1 MTFTEILYNII
12 IMPIQII
19 VEMTYSLMS
28 GILGNK
34 GFAIIAVSLVIQ
46 TLILPLYKR
55 ADALQEEE
63 MAKQKAMA
71 PYVDHIKK
79 TFKGDERFMMVS
91 TYYRQQNYK
100 MWYPLKSSISILLQ
114 VPFFIAAYNYLSKL
128 QELNGV
134 SFAFIRD
141 LSKMDALFSVGGF
154 TINVLPILMTVF
166 NLISCVIYTKGMPTK
181 TKLQGFGLA
190 LVFLILLYNSP
201 SGLVL
206 YWTCNNLYS
215 LLKNVFMKIVKHP
228 ERVVSLGGTAVC
240 LCAGV
245 YLSAVGSISIVRILV
260 LIVLACVCQIPLII
274 KNADKLAVLIPHKI
288 LNVKFV
294 DTSKNMNVNPDNG
307 GVNLFTE
314 SLFMTVLTGA
324 LIPLSVISSSAT
336 EFSIDGSN
344 PMMIV
349 ANSLTIFAGTFIVWT
364 TVFYFLM
371 SENIRKIFSIVYA
384 GVCIA
389 TLIMYL
395 AFANIHG
402 RMSYLLR
409 YEAGLQFS
417 SIHNL
422 LSFIIFLAAVMIVLW
437 VCKKYSDKAVR
448 FMTSLLVIITICMS
462 VICIVDTSKVNSAMK
477 EYYKSYEK
485 RGREDLV
492 TLSKKGNNVVLIML
506 DRTIGSY
513 MPFFVDEKP
522 ELAEAFSGFVFYP
535 NTLSFGKS
543 TNFASPALFGGYEYT
558 PDEINK
564 RDSESLVDKHNE
576 ALKVLPKLFS
586 DIGYNVT
593 VCDPPY
599 ANYKWVPD
607 LSIYDDIDNVNAYIT
622 EGAFNLYVSG
632 NNNIAVQKSRFIYY
646 SISKLLPTM
655 LQQRLYRDGHYC
667 TTIYETQ
674 TQTSDFLDCYYALDN
689 LDVMTNISDDRS
701 NNLFVF
707 QNSTTHVPT
716 ILETPDYL
724 PGDDNGNIDISNQLY
739 TRTVD
744 GIDLIIDDED
754 KLAQYHANMTA
765 LLRVAEWL
773 QYLKDNDVYDNTRII
788 ITSDHGYSLEQLSN
802 CILSNGIDVE
812 FFNPLLLY
820 KDFSAKGKISTDN
833 SFMTNADVPTLLVD
847 GEIENA
853 VNPYTGKLISNEEKY
868 THDQLVTMSEIWNTD
883 VQNGNS
889 FKTDDATWYSVHDN
903 IFDEKNW
910 EEIEQYSGNN
920 DTKSE

>member
-1 MTFTEILYNII
+1 MTLSDVSYNII

-63 MAKQKAMA
+63 MAKQKSMA
-71 PYVDHIKK
+71 TFVNHIKK
-79 TFKGDERFMMVS
+79 TFKGDERFMMLS
-91 TYYRQQNYK
+91 TYYRQQDYK

-141 LSKMDALFSVGGF
+141 LSKMDALFSIGGF
-154 TINVLPILMTVF
+154 TINILPILMTAF
-166 NLISCVIYTKGMPTK
+166 NLISCVIYTKGMPVK
-181 TKLQGFGLA
+181 TKAQGFGLA
-190 LVFLILLYNSP
+190 FIFLVLLYNSP

-215 LLKNVFMKIVKHP
+215 LLKNVFMKLVKHP
-228 ERVVSLGGTAVC
+228 EKVISMGGPVAC
-240 LCAGV
+240 LCAGL
-245 YLSAVGSISIVRILV
+245 YLSTFGSISIVRIIA
-260 LIVLACVCQIPLII
+260 LIVLTCVCQIPLII
-274 KNADKLAVLIPHKI
+274 KNADKWVRFIPQKI
-288 LNVKFV
+288 LNAK
-294 DTSKNMNVNPDNG
+294 SKDSGRNADINTDNKG
-307 GVNLFTE
+307 INLFAE
-314 SLFMTVLTGA
+314 SLFMTVLTGG

-344 PMMIV
+344 PMMIE
-349 ANSLTIFAGTFIVWT
+349 ANSLTIFVGLFVVWIS
-364 TVFYFLM
+364 VFYFLM
-371 SENIRKIFSIVYA
+371 SKNTRKRFSIVYA

-389 TLIMYL
+389 ALIMYL

-417 SIHNL
+417 TFHNL
-422 LSFIIFLAAVMIVLW
+422 LSLVIFVGVVAIVIWL
-437 VCKKYSDKAVR
+437 CKKYSAKAIRV
-448 FMTSLLVIITICMS
+448 MTSLLVIITICMA
-462 VICIVDTSKVNSAMK
+462 VLCAVDTSKVNSAMK

-492 TLSKKGNNVVLIML
+492 TLSKNGQNVVLIML

-522 ELAEAFSGFVFYP
+522 ELAEAFSGFIFYP

-543 TNFASPALFGGYEYT
+543 TNFGSPALFGGYEYT
-558 PDEINK
+558 PDEMNK
-564 RDSESLVDKHNE
+564 RDKEPLVDKHNE
-576 ALKVLPKLFS
+576 ALKMLPKLFS
-586 DIGYNVT
+586 DSGYNVT

-632 NNNIAVQKSRFIYY
+632 NNNIKVQKSRFIYY
-646 SISKLLPTM
+646 SISKILPTVI
-655 LQQRLYRDGHYC
+655 QQRLYRDGHYC

-674 TQTSDFLDCYYALDN
+674 TQSSDFLDCYYALEN
-689 LDVMTNISDDRS
+689 MDVMTNISSDSSD
-701 NNLFVF
+701 NLFIF
-707 QNSTTHVPT
+707 QNSTSHMPT
-716 ILETPDYL
+716 LLMTPDYV
-724 PGDDNGNIDISNQLY
+724 PSDENGDIDISNQLR

-744 GIDLIIDDED
+744 GVKLIIDTED
-754 KLAQYHANMTA
+754 KLAQYHANMSA
-765 LLRVAEWL
+765 ILRVSEWL
-773 QYLKDNDVYDNTRII
+773 QYLQDNDVYDNTRII
-788 ITSDHGYSLEQLSN
+788 ITSDHGYSLNQLSN
-802 CILSNGIDVE
+802 CTLSNGIDVE
-812 FFNPLLLY
+812 FLNPLLLY
-820 KDFSAKGKISTDN
+820 KDYGSEGKLKVDE
-833 SFMTNADVPTLLVD
+833 SFMTNADAPTLAVD
-847 GEIENA
+847 GLIDNPR
-853 VNPYTGKLISNEEKY
+853 NPYTGKPIASEEKVR
-868 THDQLVTMSEIWNTD
+868 HNQLVTMSENWTTDGQNT
-883 VQNGNS
+883 NTFN
-889 FKTDDATWYSVHDN
+889 TDDAEWYTVHDD
-903 IFDEKNW
+903 IFNADNW
-910 EEIEQYSGNN
+910 KQVTGH
-920 DTKSE
+920 